1 MTAEEK
7 YAAALEASLGYFEAA
22 GYTVENGQ
30 ITAAPDGAKMGYQVN
45 IGANGNGDH
54 PSFILLK
61 NVADALA
68 SVGFTFTVNDMANA
82 NDLYA
87 SYQTGEAELW
97 CAAWQAGSDPDM
109 FQLYHSEGST
119 NYYQIADDVLD
130 ETIMTARKSADQT
143 YRKTLY
149 QAAMEIVMDY
159 AVEVPIYQRS
169 ECLLVS
175 SERVDVN
182 SLPTDMT
189 PYWRWKSEVETLTTK

>member
-1 MTAEEK
+1 
-7 YAAALEASLGYFEAA
+7 
-22 GYTVENGQ
+22 
-30 ITAAPDGAKMGYQVN
+30 
-45 IGANGNGDH
+45 
-54 PSFILLK
+54 
-61 NVADALA
+61 
-68 SVGFTFTVNDMANA
+68 MANA

-189 PYWRWKSEVETLTTK
+189 PYWSWKSEVETLATK